1 MTTSALTVAGCSAA
15 FSVVTAGASVVTT
28 ASLFGTAA
36 TATSVVVV
44 AVVATSAVACTLV
57 VAPASTAFVSFAGI
71 KISASFVLVCLATS
85 FVASVEV
92 TSVDETKSAV
102 VSEFGCVTVLSCVSS
117 AETEDV
123 VAEKPPTTVASAADA
138 TAIVTHCFLTL

>member
-1 MTTSALTVAGCSAA
+1 MTVTGCSSA

-36 TATSVVVV
+36 TATSVVV
-44 AVVATSAVACTLV
+44 AVVATSAVVCALV

-71 KISASFVLVCLATS
+71 KISASFVFVCLATS